1 MGLVLDIVL
10 CIIALGFVVSGY
22 KVGLVRSL
30 IELIGY
36 IFAIIASIMLAD
48 YAANIVSAIL
58 MKINPSM
65 SFSPILIKIISMI
78 ITFILLQL
86 LVQIISRALDAVF
99 SLPGLNILN
108 SLLGGIFGLF
118 KGVLVVF
125 IICAVLQLT
134 LPLISAKNPKINESE
149 LQQSKIYQ
157 FVYTNNPVY
166 SLFQGKFKTRY
177 M

>member
-1 MGLVLDIVL
+1 MGLVLDIVF
-10 CIIALGFVVSGY
+10 CIIAFGFVVSGY

-36 IFAIIASIMLAD
+36 VFAIIASVMLAD
-48 YAANIVSAIL
+48 YAANMVSTVL
-58 MKINPSM
+58 TKINPSINLN
-65 SFSPILIKIISMI
+65 PILIKIISMI
-78 ITFILLQL
+78 IIFILLQML
-86 LVQIISRALDAVF
+86 IQIISRALDAIF

-108 SLLGGIFGLF
+108 SLLGGILGLL

-134 LPLISAKNPKINESE
+134 LPIINAKNPKINESE